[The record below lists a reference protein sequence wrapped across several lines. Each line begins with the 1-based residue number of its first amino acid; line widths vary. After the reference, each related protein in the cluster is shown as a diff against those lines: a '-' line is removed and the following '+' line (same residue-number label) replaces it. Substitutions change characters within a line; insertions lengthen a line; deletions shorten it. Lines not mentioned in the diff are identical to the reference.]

1 MWMDTVVKLL
11 VMLRS
16 LEWLEV
22 KRTGFTY
29 VKKYIFLNNVNN
41 FEKDRKRKVR
51 KRNGHAL

>member
-1 MWMDTVVKLL
+1 MDTVVKLL

-29 VKKYIFLNNVNN
+29 VKKYVFLNNVNN